1 MFTTRWR
8 QRLELSVKV
17 SLGSKVFLL
26 LDIQC
31 FFYVL
36 TLDNLMPVFPF
47 AADLSSCQLISFPEG
62 VFKVLRTVSENI
74 RIITL
79 AGNQMKAI
87 SSKFFSTFTQLRE
100 LDLQGNILTKLPDQ
114 VGEMEHM
121 TSINLANNSFS
132 IFPEKLTEIATLER
146 IDLEGNNIT
155 ELPLEKLST
164 MPALKWLNVKSN
176 PLNSSN
182 HSALHSPYKFDIL
195 LTTD

>member
-1 MFTTRWR
+1 MAEAVANVARRINATV
-8 QRLELSVKV
+8 EEGKD
-17 SLGSKVFLL
+17 SL
-26 LDIQC
+26 
-31 FFYVL
+31 
-36 TLDNLMPVFPF
+36 
-47 AADLSSCQLISFPEG
+47 DLSSCQLISFPEG

-74 RIITL
+74 RSITL
-79 AGNQMKAI
+79 AGNQIKAI

-176 PLNSSN
+176 PLSSSTQ
-182 HSALHSPYKFDIL
+182 SALHSPYKFDIL